1 MGATELDVCYNSRKC
16 NGSYRMLKINHEV
29 PTKYLGADLWFNDY
43 EYALAHNFY
52 NSDYT
57 EYFKSTIK
65 QGKEVYLDNSAF
77 ELGESVSADILQNCV
92 DALEGKAYVFLPDAV
107 GDAARTLS
115 LSRDFASQLR
125 GVNTW
130 GVIQGK
136 DDAEVDALLREMA
149 LITKNIALPYRGPDR
164 YSFIKRNFSFLYNN
178 NIRIHLLGLRAVW
191 DLLPLK
197 EFSSILVSIDTSLPV
212 VTGFLGVR
220 LGYETPKPK
229 EQVWQLDNGN
239 AFLPTLV
246 YTNAAFFRATV
257 RRFCA

>member
-1 MGATELDVCYNSRKC
+1 
-16 NGSYRMLKINHEV
+16 MLRRLRINHEV
-29 PTKYLGADLWFNDY
+29 PVKYLDCDLWFNDY
-43 EYALAHNFY
+43 EYALAHNFED
-52 NSDYT
+52 SDYVN
-57 EYFKSTIK
+57 YFLKK
-65 QGKEVYLDNSAF
+65 VKEGRTVYLDNSAF
-77 ELGESVSADILQNCV
+77 ELGESVGADVLQNCV
-92 DALEGKAYVFLPDAV
+92 DALEGKPYVFLPDAV

-115 LSRDFASQLR
+115 LSCDFASQLR

-130 GVIQGK
+130 GVMQGK

-149 LITKNIALPYRGPDR
+149 VITKNIALPYRGPDR

-178 NIRIHLLGLRAVW
+178 NIRIHLLGLRAVR

-229 EQVWQLDNGN
+229 EQVWQLDSGN

-257 RRFCA
+257 RRFCT